1 MPEKVGKAEPPK
13 GFSRL
18 LWRAPIWIYRLGLG
32 GLMGGRFLL
41 LNHTGRVSGQL
52 RQNVLEVVDHD
63 EGSNTY
69 TIAAGFG
76 QKSDWYKNI
85 LKTPEVTIQVGRRE
99 MAMTA
104 VPMQPEDSGQ
114 AMVEYAHRN
123 PRAAKELMR
132 ICGYKVDGSD
142 EDYYILG
149 RDIIPFIILQPRGS

>member
-1 MPEKVGKAEPPK
+1 MPEKVGKAEPPR

-18 LWRAPIWIYRLGLG
+18 LWRAPIWMYRLGLG

-41 LNHTGRVSGQL
+41 LNHTGRISGQP

-63 EGSNTY
+63 EAADTY

-76 QKSDWYKNI
+76 KKSDWYKNI
-85 LKTPEVTIQVGRRE
+85 LKTPEVTIQVGSRE
-99 MAMTA
+99 MAATA

-114 AMVEYAHRN
+114 AMVKYAHRN
-123 PRAAKELMR
+123 PRAAKGLMR

-149 RDIIPFIILQPRGS
+149 RDIIPFIILKPNGS

>member
-18 LWRAPIWIYRLGLG
+18 LWRAPIWMYRLGLG

-41 LNHTGRVSGQL
+41 LNHTGRVSGQP

-63 EGSNTY
+63 EAANTY
-69 TIAAGFG
+69 TVAAGFG
-76 QKSDWYKNI
+76 KESDWYKNI
-85 LKTPEVTIQVGRRE
+85 LKTPEVTIQVGSRE
-99 MAMTA
+99 MAMKA
-104 VPMQPEDSGQ
+104 VPLEPEDSGQ

-142 EDYYILG
+142 EDYFILG
-149 RDIIPFIILQPRGS
+149 RDIIPFIVLRPRD

>member
-18 LWRAPIWIYRLGLG
+18 LWRAPIWMYRLGLG

-41 LNHTGRVSGQL
+41 LNHTGRVSGRP

-63 EGSNTY
+63 EASNTY

-85 LKTPEVTIQVGRRE
+85 LKTPEVTIQVGSRE

-104 VPMQPEDSGQ
+104 VPMEPEDSGQ
-114 AMVEYAHRN
+114 AMIEYAHRN

-149 RDIIPFIILQPRGS
+149 RDIIPFIILQPSGS

>member
-18 LWRAPIWIYRLGLG
+18 LWRAPIWMYRLGLG

-41 LNHTGRVSGQL
+41 LNHTGRVSGQP

-63 EGSNTY
+63 EAANTY
-69 TIAAGFG
+69 TVAAGFG
-76 QKSDWYKNI
+76 KESDWYKNI
-85 LKTPEVTIQVGRRE
+85 LKTPEVTIQVGSWE

-104 VPMQPEDSGQ
+104 VPLEPEDSGQ

-123 PRAAKELMR
+123 PRAAVADPFYAREAEFFEA
-132 ICGYKVDGSD
+132 DD
-142 EDYYILG
+142 
-149 RDIIPFIILQPRGS
+149 RDAAWSWLRE